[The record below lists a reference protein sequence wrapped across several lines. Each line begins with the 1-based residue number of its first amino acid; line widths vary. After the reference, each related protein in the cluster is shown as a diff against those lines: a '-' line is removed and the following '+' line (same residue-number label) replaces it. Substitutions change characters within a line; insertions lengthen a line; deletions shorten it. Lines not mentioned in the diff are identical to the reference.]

1 MPDQNTQATSPQP
14 QPQSQSPGSV
24 IVVGAG
30 LSGWRTARD
39 LRTAGFSGPVLVVG
53 DEEPYDR
60 PPLSKQYLSGE
71 YDDARISLLRGD
83 EPGSIDVEV
92 REGRVAAVRSGGV
105 TLDDGT
111 ELTADAVVV
120 ATGSRAARPRLLDG
134 HDAVRTLRTREDAR
148 DLREALSSASSLL
161 VLGGGFIGAELASAA
176 RDRGIDVTVVEMQP
190 VLFAGALGEDVGA
203 RVEALHREAGVRLH
217 TGVAVDHLLSDD
229 GSVTAVLSDGARMS
243 ADVVVAGF
251 GATLNTEPLA
261 DAGLELTDGVV
272 CDEVGR
278 VVGLEGVY
286 AVGDIA
292 AWHDPLVGRP
302 VRREHWSTSGDQAAV
317 VAKVIAGQDVAPP
330 VAKPPY
336 FWSDQL
342 GLKIQV
348 FGRPDLADAAG
359 WIEADDLEPQSVWA
373 HRRGDLL
380 VGVTTIG
387 IPRLLG
393 RFRAEVT
400 AALAAVAEG

>member
-1 MPDQNTQATSPQP
+1 M
-14 QPQSQSPGSV
+14 

-39 LRTAGFSGPVLVVG
+39 LRSAGFAGSVLVVG

-71 YDDARISLLRGD
+71 HDDARISLLRGE

-92 REGRVAAVRSGGV
+92 RQDRVAAVRSGGV
-105 TLDDGT
+105 TLEDGT
-111 ELTADAVVV
+111 ELTADVVVV
-120 ATGSRAARPRLLDG
+120 ATGSRATRPRLLDG
-134 HDAVRTLRTREDAR
+134 HDAVHTLRTRDDSRA
-148 DLREALSSASSLL
+148 LREALDSASSLL
-161 VLGGGFIGAELASAA
+161 VLGGGFIGAELASAG
-176 RDRGIDVTVVEMQP
+176 RDRGLEVAVVEMQP
-190 VLFAGALGEDVGA
+190 VLFAGPLGEEVGA
-203 RVEALHREAGVRLH
+203 RVERLHREAGIHLH
-217 TGVAVDHLLSDD
+217 TGVAVDHLVSDAD
-229 GSVTAVLSDGARMS
+229 GVTAVLSDGARLT

-251 GATLNTEPLA
+251 GATLNTEPLS
-261 DAGLELTDGVV
+261 DAGIDTTGGVA

-278 VVGLEGVY
+278 VVGLDGVF

-302 VRREHWSTSGDQAAV
+302 VRREHWSTSGDQAGV
-317 VAKVIAGQDVAPP
+317 VAKVIAGQDVPPP

-342 GLKIQV
+342 GLKVQV
-348 FGRPDLADAAG
+348 FGRPDLADDGG
-359 WIEADDLEPQSVWA
+359 WLEADDLEPQSVWA

-393 RFRAEVT
+393 KFRAEVT
-400 AALAAVAEG
+400 AALAHIVESGVESGAVESGVTGRE